1 MKDVFDCA
9 VLGAGPSG
17 LSASLTLGRARRSVA
32 LFDNDTNRN
41 RVTQESHGFLTR
53 DGITPAEFKNLGLAE
68 LEKYP
73 AVHIYKETVQEV
85 TQQKSD
91 ELFKIVTS
99 QGREY
104 LAEKVII
111 ATGIQETYPQIP
123 EVSTYYGKSLFSC
136 PYCDGWELRDQPLIA
151 IAEDEETA
159 FHMGKLLQNWSK
171 DLIVATNGHKVSSQI
186 ERDLKKKGILII
198 TDSIEK
204 LSGVNGYLEKV
215 VFTSGI
221 EINRTGGFIV
231 PSFYRP
237 NPFAESLGCEIQDNG
252 QIAIDD
258 LNRTSQKNVYVAGE
272 FVQLAP
278 SSLIISAAEG
288 NKAAIAV
295 NKDLTDERF

>member
-32 LFDNDTNRN
+32 LFDNYTNRN

-73 AVHIYKETVQEV
+73 AVRIYKETVQQV

-91 ELFKIVTS
+91 KLFKIVTS

-186 ERDLKKKGILII
+186 ERDLKEKGISII
-198 TDSIEK
+198 MDSIEK
-204 LSGVNGYLEKV
+204 LSGENGYLEKV

-221 EINRTGGFIV
+221 EIKRKGGFIV

-237 NPFAESLGCEIQDNG
+237 NQFAESLGCEIQDNG

-258 LNRTSQKNVYVAGE
+258 LNRTSQENVYVAGE

>member
-1 MKDVFDCA
+1 MEDVFDCA

-41 RVTQESHGFLTR
+41 RVTQESHDFLTR
-53 DGITPAEFKNLGLAE
+53 DGITPAEFKNLGLAD

-73 AVHIYKETVQEV
+73 AVRIYKETVQEV

-91 ELFKIVTS
+91 ELFKIKTS

-104 LAEKVII
+104 FAEKVII

-123 EVSTYYGKSLFSC
+123 DVTTYYGKSLFSC

-159 FHMGKLLQNWSK
+159 FHIGKLLQNWSK
-171 DLIVATNGHKVSSQI
+171 DLFVATNGHKMSPQI
-186 ERDLKKKGILII
+186 ENDLKKRNISIV
-198 TDSIEK
+198 TDPIEK
-204 LSGVNGYLEKV
+204 LFGENGALEKIR
-215 VFTSGI
+215 FTSGV
-221 EINRTGGFIV
+221 EIKRTGGFIV

-237 NPFAESLGCEIQDNG
+237 NEFAGSLGCEIQDNG

-258 LNRTSQKNVYVAGE
+258 LNRTSRKNVYVAGE

-295 NKDLTDERF
+295 NRDLTDERF